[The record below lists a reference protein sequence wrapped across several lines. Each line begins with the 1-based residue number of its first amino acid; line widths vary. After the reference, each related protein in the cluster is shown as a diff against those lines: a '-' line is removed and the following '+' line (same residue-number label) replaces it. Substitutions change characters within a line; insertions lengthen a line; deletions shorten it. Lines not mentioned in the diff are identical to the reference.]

1 MEIVVAAFVL
11 VALFALWVVARNATT
26 ICVLDVRMGKVTTK
40 RGGIAPRV
48 LSDIR
53 DVVRRPKVG
62 RATVRIT
69 RSRGHAAVAI
79 RGSLTREQEQQI
91 RNVVGT
97 VPLAKLVRAR

>member
-1 MEIVVAAFVL
+1 MAAFVL
-11 VALFALWVVARNATT
+11 VAMFLLWAVARNATT
-26 ICVLDVRMGKVTTK
+26 VCVLEITGGKVAVK

-53 DVVRRPKVG
+53 DVVRRPKVR

-69 RSRGHAAVAI
+69 RSRGRAHVAI
-79 RGSLTREQEQQI
+79 RGNLTREQEQQV

-97 VPLAKLVRAR
+97 VPLAKLVGAR